1 LRRVHQ
7 TAAWNEVSEET
18 AREKAS
24 QVLRDAVSGLLGDVP
39 QESQD
44 EDVASVQPLPTLSA
58 PVSVDEQELSPQ
70 SRSRRHRSRELHPPS
85 FTGTRL
91 EPESKRPRYGAEAN
105 IGRLIGESYSSPQIR
120 HQIVG
125 CSPIRR
131 HADERYY
138 IEHRHERSNR
148 HSIRCR
154 STGMHP
160 APVQSLAHHPNL
172 GNLDEVAL
180 LRGELLESDGEED
193 TSVFR
198 DTHRRR

>member
-1 LRRVHQ
+1 MRRVQQ
-7 TAAWNEVSEET
+7 TAAWEEVSEET

-24 QVLRDAVSGLLGDVP
+24 QVLRDAVSGILGDVP

-44 EDVASVQPLPTLSA
+44 DSIASIQPLPTLSA
-58 PVSVDEQELSPQ
+58 PVSVDEHELSPQ
-70 SRSRRHRSRELHPPS
+70 SRSRRHRSRESHPPPS
-85 FTGTRL
+85 TETRM
-91 EPESKRPRYGAEAN
+91 ESETKRPRYGTDAN
-105 IGRLIGESYSSPQIR
+105 IDHSISATYSSPYVR

-131 HADERYY
+131 HSDERYY
-138 IEHRHERSNR
+138 MEQRHERSHR
-148 HSIRCR
+148 HPTR
-154 STGMHP
+154 STGMDP
-160 APVQSLAHHPNL
+160 ASVPSLAHHPNL

-193 TSVFR
+193 NSVFR